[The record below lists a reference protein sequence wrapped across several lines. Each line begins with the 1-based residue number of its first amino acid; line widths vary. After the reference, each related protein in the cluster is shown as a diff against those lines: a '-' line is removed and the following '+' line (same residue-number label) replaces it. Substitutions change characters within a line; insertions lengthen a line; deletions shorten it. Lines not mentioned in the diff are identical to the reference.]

1 MNLTDLLTE
10 QHIISHLTCRDKES
24 VLRELVS
31 VLVDPKTN
39 VTEEVM
45 FNVLTE
51 RERLGSTGIGNGV
64 AIPHGK
70 VKGIDRLLVSFGRSA
85 QGVDFDSLD
94 GKPANLF
101 FVLLAPENSTGV
113 HLKLLAKI
121 SKMLKEKEFRTG
133 LMRASSGEDIFKLIK
148 NRDREL

>member
-10 QHIISHLTCRDKES
+10 EHIITDLACRDKDS

-31 VLVDPKTN
+31 VLTDPGASI
-39 VTEEVM
+39 TEEVL
-45 FNVLTE
+45 FDVLAE

-70 VKGIDRLLVSFGRSA
+70 VKGIDRLLVSFGRSLH
-85 QGVDFDSLD
+85 GIDFDSLD

-133 LMRASSGEDIFKLIK
+133 LMQASSGEDIFKLIK
-148 NRDREL
+148 KRDGEL